1 MASLTYKPRQYN
13 SPLVT
18 LALLANNLEV
28 MNQQTKDQLVAQRT
42 LSESLLRLSVSPV
55 KADREAIAR
64 LERETGKDIQAII
77 QELDSNEI
85 ALQAIYDQQ
94 PKPVI
99 KKFINLLN
107 SGVFVAGVIGIVTLF
122 TTPSHILMALSLGF
136 VTGVTGAA
144 LRRQE

>member
-1 MASLTYKPRQYN
+1 
-13 SPLVT
+13 
-18 LALLANNLEV
+18 
-28 MNQQTKDQLVAQRT
+28 MNQQIKGQLLTHRP

-64 LERETGKDIQAII
+64 LERETGKDIQVLI

-85 ALQAIYDQQ
+85 ALQAIYSQQ
-94 PKPVI
+94 PKPLFKLFMRI
-99 KKFINLLN
+99 LN
-107 SGVFVAGVIGIVTLF
+107 SGAFVAGVVGLVTLF
-122 TTPSHILMALSLGF
+122 TTPSHLLIAVLLGF

>member
-1 MASLTYKPRQYN
+1 
-13 SPLVT
+13 
-18 LALLANNLEV
+18 
-28 MNQQTKDQLVAQRT
+28 MNQQTKEQLVISRT

-77 QELDSNEI
+77 QDLDSNEI

-94 PKPVI
+94 PTPVI
-99 KKFINLLN
+99 KKFISLFN
-107 SGVFVAGVIGIVTLF
+107 SGLFIAGVIGIVSVF
-122 TTPSHILMALSLGF
+122 TTPSHILIALILGF

-144 LRRQE
+144 LRHQEK

>member
-1 MASLTYKPRQYN
+1 
-13 SPLVT
+13 
-18 LALLANNLEV
+18 
-28 MNQQTKDQLVAQRT
+28 MNQQTKGQLVTQRT

-77 QELDSNEI
+77 QDLDSNEI

-94 PKPVI
+94 PKPVL
-99 KKFINLLN
+99 KKFLNLFN

-144 LRRQE
+144 LRRQEK